1 MCFIFRHMTNYRP
14 RLLDDTIAITKA
26 LADQQR
32 LRALMALR
40 DGELCACQLAELL
53 RLANST
59 VSKHMSILRQA
70 RLVAVRRNGR
80 WSYFRRIDGKV
91 SKEAT
96 DALNWLDRT
105 LARAPQIE
113 ADARRV
119 ADIKRLDPE
128 ELCRMQ
134 SRK

>member
-1 MCFIFRHMTNYRP
+1 M
-14 RLLDDTIAITKA
+14 DDTIAITKA

-40 DGELCACQLAELL
+40 EGELCACQLAELL

-80 WSYFRRIDGKV
+80 WSYFRRTDGKISV
-91 SKEAT
+91 EAK
-96 DALNWLDRT
+96 DALDWLDRT

-113 ADARRV
+113 ADARRA

-128 ELCRMQ
+128 ELCRTQ